1 MSDSRILSEFDP
13 LAASKSAPEQPVSQ
27 DKDEKTTAADTK
39 SSVLDEFDPLTRQG
53 EATKG
58 HVQTSHSI
66 KLDSTAPVQSSITMS
81 ASTSQSSSDISPHKP
96 TQSHTGSYQNGSSRE
111 LGSAHRVEQFGIS
124 RGGGVATTAASQ
136 STLSEPSKSDRIGAE
151 ISQIDSVLKALNMGQ
166 FDIATMSS
174 FTAKSQPYDKPKS
187 SQPNQV

>member
-27 DKDEKTTAADTK
+27 DKDEKTSAADTK

-53 EATKG
+53 GAAEGQA
-58 HVQTSHSI
+58 SHSI
-66 KLDSTAPVQSSITMS
+66 KLDSTAPVQSSTTMP

-96 TQSHTGSYQNGSSRE
+96 TQSHAGSYQNGSSRE
-111 LGSAHRVEQFGIS
+111 LGSAHGVEQFGIN
-124 RGGGVATTAASQ
+124 RGGGVATTAAALGES
-136 STLSEPSKSDRIGAE
+136 SKSDRIGAE

>member
-27 DKDEKTTAADTK
+27 DKDEKTSAADTK

-53 EATKG
+53 GAAEGQA
-58 HVQTSHSI
+58 SHSI
-66 KLDSTAPVQSSITMS
+66 KLDSTAPVQSLITMS
-81 ASTSQSSSDISPHKP
+81 ASTSQSSSDISPQKP

-111 LGSAHRVEQFGIS
+111 LGSAHRVEQFGIN

-136 STLSEPSKSDRIGAE
+136 LALGEPSKSDRIGAE